1 MPADTLRTVVLGEGP
16 PVVILHGYGLSP
28 WSYQGTAEL
37 LAWRTRVAVP
47 AIFALNGRWSYENAL
62 RALEATLDSLGFERV
77 TMIGH
82 SFGGGL
88 ELGFAARH
96 PERVVELVF
105 ADTLG
110 MRHEWTL
117 AEEAANPRTLTLSLL
132 RMATV
137 SAAVDFTRSWLTHPM
152 EMVRAAWWG
161 FVSDRRQEVA
171 AIAREGLPCHVLWA
185 NRDTLLRRAD
195 GAEFARDLEATF
207 TVVDRPAGAA
217 PVDHDWMYRYPALFV
232 EYLDKLGL
240 EALSAV

>member
-1 MPADTLRTVVLGEGP
+1 MPADTLRTLVLGDGP

-28 WSYQGTAEL
+28 WSYQATAEL

-47 AIFALNGRWSYENAL
+47 AIFALNGRWSYDHAL
-62 RALEATLDSLGFERV
+62 TELVATLDSLGFERV

-110 MRHEWTL
+110 MSREWVL
-117 AEEAANPRTLTLSLL
+117 AEEAVRPMTLFRL
-132 RMATV
+132 ATPK
-137 SAAVDFTRSWLTHPM
+137 AALDFTSSWLHHPM
-152 EMVRAAWWG
+152 QMARAAWWG

-171 AIAREGLPCHVLWA
+171 AIASAGLPCHVLWA
-185 NRDTLLRRAD
+185 NRDTLLSRQD
-195 GAEFARDLEATF
+195 GSEFARDLGASF
-207 TVVDRPAGAA
+207 SVVDRPEGAA

-240 EALSAV
+240 EALS